1 MGSLG
6 LAAVRCGLG
15 AATGLWTDVCSAIF
29 HFPRLILV
37 PRTFRIAPGLVSMLP
52 GWIGIGP
59 RGGRDASS
67 QRDTRSFCAYAVR
80 ILCLL
85 NKSLTVYF
93 LGN

>member
-1 MGSLG
+1 
-6 LAAVRCGLG
+6 
-15 AATGLWTDVCSAIF
+15 
-29 HFPRLILV
+29 
-37 PRTFRIAPGLVSMLP
+37 MLP